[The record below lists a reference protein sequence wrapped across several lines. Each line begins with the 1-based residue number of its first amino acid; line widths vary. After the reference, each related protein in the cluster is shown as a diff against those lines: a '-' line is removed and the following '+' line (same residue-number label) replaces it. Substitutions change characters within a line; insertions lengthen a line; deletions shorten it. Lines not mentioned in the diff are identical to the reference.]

1 MFEHIEP
8 IHSKT
13 MRQPSMQNLPNDL
26 APAKQTLGE
35 ALEKVEVSDRILP
48 QPESHSTKTPS
59 VEFSQAAINTSTN
72 TELFSAQTSK
82 DLTIAQVASPIS
94 EVEVGNDDTV
104 AQILPN
110 QSPQDSPM
118 SVVSVDR
125 VSLLPQ
131 KPVVAEQMVS
141 SSQPTQIIEAINP
154 TQNPVAQS
162 SLENDSQN
170 LHAAGVTV
178 VQNHNNT
185 IVQHSDS
192 VIQNTAD
199 QTVVQYSEQI
209 VSSSQPTQI
218 IEAIN
223 PTQNPVAQSSLE
235 DNSQNL
241 HAAGVTV
248 VQNHNN
254 TIVQHSDSVIQNLT
268 DQTVVQYS
276 DSAIHNPAKQTVSQ
290 AILPLSTNLDR
301 TLLRS
306 ETPKFSQSST
316 SAIVPKNQ
324 AHVQLFHP
332 SIFRNMFRT
341 SGSFTSRFIG
351 ISRQFFDSIW
361 RKIYLKQLQRFRS
374 GRQLA
379 VEKTLKQPSLSPIN
393 RSTYNAIASDEQ
405 PSSEQ
410 YQKKLRELDLCR
422 LAFAKELARNGKFR
436 GAIALAEQVS
446 EMSYLFKDAQ
456 MLIQSW
462 K

>member
-192 VIQNTAD
+192 VIQN
-199 QTVVQYSEQI
+199 
-209 VSSSQPTQI
+209 
-218 IEAIN
+218 
-223 PTQNPVAQSSLE
+223 
-235 DNSQNL
+235 
-241 HAAGVTV
+241 
-248 VQNHNN
+248 
-254 TIVQHSDSVIQNLT
+254 LT

-351 ISRQFFDSIW
+351 ISGQFFDSIW

>member
-59 VEFSQAAINTSTN
+59 VEFSQAATNTSTN

-82 DLTIAQVASPIS
+82 DLTTAQVASPIS
-94 EVEVGNDDTV
+94 EVEVGNDNTV

-110 QSPQDSPM
+110 PSPQDSPK

-162 SLENDSQN
+162 SLEND
-170 LHAAGVTV
+170 
-178 VQNHNNT
+178 
-185 IVQHSDS
+185 
-192 VIQNTAD
+192 
-199 QTVVQYSEQI
+199 
-209 VSSSQPTQI
+209 
-218 IEAIN
+218 
-223 PTQNPVAQSSLE
+223 
-235 DNSQNL
+235 SQNL